1 MPRVVPSQVFRF
13 ISPTDIAESVSVMR
27 KGRENTGHFA
37 RFTEF
42 TSQIGFGT
50 RVGCLGCCW
59 GPRGSTILLFERL
72 NTLEVPNLPWGN
84 PVPIHNHKCVDSS
97 LY

>member
-27 KGRENTGHFA
+27 KGHENTGRFA

-50 RVGCLGCCW
+50 RVGYLWMLLGTP
-59 GPRGSTILLFERL
+59 GVNDFTFERL
-72 NTLEVPNLPWGN
+72 DTLEVPNLPWGN